1 MGPKIAVFGPKNP
14 GLRSKTADLG
24 QKCRSWV
31 QRSGLGSSMRLEAT
45 DDTQYES
52 PPWEELAREQLQ
64 LSGEKAV
71 TPDLF
76 EGASEGEQG
85 GMQEGG
91 MQPGGMQPGGMQQG
105 GGPTRCPAAGR
116 A

>member
-1 MGPKIAVFGPKNP
+1 MGPKTAVFGPKNP

-52 PPWEELAREQLQ
+52 PPWEEVAREQLE
-64 LSGEKAV
+64 LSGEEALTAAAREG
-71 TPDLF
+71 TPAMGD
-76 EGASEGEQG
+76 SEVSIHLKK
-85 GMQEGG
+85 
-91 MQPGGMQPGGMQQG
+91 
-105 GGPTRCPAAGR
+105 
-116 A
+116 

>member
-14 GLRSKTADLG
+14 GLGSETAVLG

-31 QRSGLGSSMRLEAT
+31 AAVGLRSSMRLEAM

-52 PPWEELAREQLQ
+52 PPWEELAREQLNFV
-64 LSGEKAV
+64 GEEAL

-76 EGASEGEQG
+76 EGASEGEIIALLQK
-85 GMQEGG
+85 
-91 MQPGGMQPGGMQQG
+91 
-105 GGPTRCPAAGR
+105 
-116 A
+116 